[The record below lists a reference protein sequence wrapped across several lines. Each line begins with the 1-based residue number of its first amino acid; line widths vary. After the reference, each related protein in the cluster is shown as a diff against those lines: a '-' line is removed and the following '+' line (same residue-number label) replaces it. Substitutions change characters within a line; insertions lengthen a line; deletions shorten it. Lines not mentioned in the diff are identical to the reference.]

1 MLFQTGFIRQGMKV
15 GLELEQEFG
24 FNPLQNGFVA
34 ATDSHN
40 SNPGTWRSGTTGDQQ
55 GRLNL
60 PQCVV

>member
-1 MLFQTGFIRQGMKV
+1 MKV

-40 SNPGTWRSGTTGDQQ
+40 SNPGDVEEWDYQGSA